1 MVWSPDESPTIH
13 VTLKL
18 LLMSATNCTILQY
31 QVKFQHAP
39 VSITTVWL
47 CVYYVCFNITLLS
60 TKIGLKYL
68 SLQ

>member
-31 QVKFQHAP
+31 QVKFQLAP

-47 CVYYVCFNITLLS
+47 CVCVLQYNIV
-60 TKIGLKYL
+60 Y
-68 SLQ
+68 